1 MYLIRQKMEQR
12 ASSLQQRLE
21 ARRNMFLAGKPG
33 DGGGGS
39 GPPPVG
45 STQPIYTS
53 QRTGK

>member
-1 MYLIRQKMEQR
+1 MEQR